1 VTFDYSPPEPSVFT
15 RIVPSAWSGWPE
27 DWYTPAWSHRNR
39 LVNTAWI
46 CVNVNANALSTMP
59 PYLVNASPSLNADW
73 LRNPNPDL
81 YFSWE
86 EFAKQ
91 LFWGFQAV
99 GEVFVLATAYYATG
113 WPSRFHVVPPWAV
126 NVELDRDGLRRY
138 TIGSLDVTGEILH
151 LRYQS
156 SVDDAH
162 GHGPLEAMG
171 ARLVAA
177 EMLGR
182 YATTIAANGLIP
194 SSILE
199 APVDTSPEQAATI
212 RDDWVAQRSA
222 NPGLP
227 AVLTGGMKWT
237 PTQLNTEQ
245 MALLDLQKFNEAQ
258 IAVALGVQPVQV
270 ALPSGGDPMTYS
282 NVNSLFDYHWRSG
295 LRPLAQ
301 TVMAGLSEWN
311 GIVDPVTGQPALTVA
326 EIRASE
332 RFDNSSPADLASGV
346 LK

>member
-1 VTFDYSPPEPSVFT
+1 
-15 RIVPSAWSGWPE
+15 
-27 DWYTPAWSHRNR
+27 
-39 LVNTAWI
+39 
-46 CVNVNANALSTMP
+46 MP
-59 PYLVNASPSLNADW
+59 PWLVNA
-73 LRNPNPDL
+73 
-81 YFSWE
+81 E
-86 EFAKQ
+86 I
-91 LFWGFQAV
+91 G
-99 GEVFVLATAYYATG
+99 
-113 WPSRFHVVPPWAV
+113 
-126 NVELDRDGLRRY
+126 RDGLRRY
-138 TIGSLDVTGEILH
+138 TIGKLDVTAEMLH

-177 EMLGR
+177 ETLAR

-199 APVDTSPEQAATI
+199 APVDTTPDQAATI
-212 RDDWVAQRSA
+212 RDDWVTQRSL

-237 PTQLNTEQ
+237 PTQLNPEQ

-301 TVMAGLSEWN
+301 TVMAGLSEWALPKGTRVELNRDAYVQPGPLERAQTAQILN
-311 GIVDPVTGQPALTVA
+311 GIVDPVTGQPVLSVA

-332 RFDNSSPADLASGV
+332 RFDNSTPTDLASGV